1 MIRGRITAARPGA
14 RAGSRHPPVAA
25 EAPRP
30 ARRPV
35 FFFDLDDTLH
45 DASHAIFRQIDTRMT
60 DYVERHIEVDRGEA
74 NRLRTLYWHRYGATL
89 LGLVRHHAV
98 DPAHFLR
105 ETHDFDVAALV
116 RAERGLTRLFARL
129 PGRKVLLTNAPTA
142 YANEVLRALAVHR
155 HFRSRYTIE
164 SMRLHGTFRP
174 KPSRMMLR
182 AMLARER
189 VPASH
194 AVLVEDSV
202 ANLKAARAL
211 GFRTVLMTGHGARTA
226 GARGCV
232 RLRRVARAGLVI
244 RSLHQLPQG
253 LGRLR
258 R

>member
-1 MIRGRITAARPGA
+1 
-14 RAGSRHPPVAA
+14 V
-25 EAPRP
+25 RP
-30 ARRPV
+30 ARRIV

-60 DYVERHIEVDRGEA
+60 DYVERHLEVDRGEA
-74 NRLRTLYWHRYGATL
+74 NRLRTFYWHRYGATM

-98 DPAHFLR
+98 DPTHFLR

-129 PGRKVLLTNAPTA
+129 PGRKVLLTNAPKA

-189 VPASH
+189 VPASL
-194 AVLVEDSV
+194 AVLVEDS
-202 ANLKAARAL
+202 ATNLKAARAL
-211 GFRTVLMTGHGARTA
+211 GFRTVLMTGHGKRTA
-226 GARGCV
+226 GACGSTGR
-232 RLRRVARAGLVI
+232 RRVARAGLVI

-253 LGRLR
+253 LDRLR